1 MSSLW
6 WLGTAVQAA
15 REDGIGAYETIG
27 HEKAAI
33 ATGTQ
38 QNSSPRPK
46 DEGHDLGQQRYER
59 RCELLLGK
67 GDIPFREET
76 VGLDVSIWCQSPHT
90 CLLFGLRLTQRFFI
104 EGTLM
109 IDKAV
114 K

>member
-59 RCELLLGK
+59 RCKLLLGNGISLFTRRPSGLMLAFGANRRIPDCFLDCAGLSGFLSK
-67 GDIPFREET
+67 GR
-76 VGLDVSIWCQSPHT
+76 G
-90 CLLFGLRLTQRFFI
+90 
-104 EGTLM
+104 
-109 IDKAV
+109 
-114 K
+114 